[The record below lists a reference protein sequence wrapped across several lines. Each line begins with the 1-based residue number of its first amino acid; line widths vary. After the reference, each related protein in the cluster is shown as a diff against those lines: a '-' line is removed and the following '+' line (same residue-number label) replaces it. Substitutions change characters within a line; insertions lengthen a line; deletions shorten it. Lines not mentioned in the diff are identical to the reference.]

1 MQDPPAGVAP
11 AANAAVIASCSVLS
25 ATTTDLM
32 PGCRSNCPPEAEHLL
47 TVCRFD
53 PGDEHV
59 RAMLLDQRYRLVG
72 VGSPTDDLDADP
84 YKKTV
89 QRIQPKWMPV
99 KDDCGLLA
107 RPLIERPH
115 LPIGLQILA
124 NPLGGLVAFVTGLVG
139 RVKPERT
146 ELTVRGAQQLA

>member
-1 MQDPPAGVAP
+1 LLGVVGHDNRLDAWVP
-11 AANAAVIASCSVLS
+11 LQLPSGGRASAHC
-25 ATTTDLM
+25 
-32 PGCRSNCPPEAEHLL
+32 
-47 TVCRFD
+47 CRFD

-99 KDDCGLLA
+99 KDDCGLLGSTPSSNVPTFRSDYRFWPTHWA
-107 RPLIERPH
+107 GLWPL
-115 LPIGLQILA
+115 
-124 NPLGGLVAFVTGLVG
+124 
-139 RVKPERT
+139 
-146 ELTVRGAQQLA
+146 

>member
-1 MQDPPAGVAP
+1 
-11 AANAAVIASCSVLS
+11 
-25 ATTTDLM
+25 M
-32 PGCRSNCPPEAEHLL
+32 PGCPSNCPPEAEHLL

-99 KDDCGLLA
+99 KDDCGLLGSTPSSNVPTFRSDYRFWPTHWA
-107 RPLIERPH
+107 GLWPL
-115 LPIGLQILA
+115 
-124 NPLGGLVAFVTGLVG
+124 
-139 RVKPERT
+139 
-146 ELTVRGAQQLA
+146 

>member
-1 MQDPPAGVAP
+1 
-11 AANAAVIASCSVLS
+11 
-25 ATTTDLM
+25 M
-32 PGCRSNCPPEAEHLL
+32 PLQCPPEAEHLL
-47 TVCRFD
+47 TVCRFG
-53 PGDEHV
+53 PGGEHV
-59 RAMLLDQRYRLVG
+59 TAMLLDQRHRLVG